1 MMDTPNMNNL
11 NEVIG
16 KYKVL
21 YVEDD
26 ITVSSK
32 VSKMFEEIFLIVDVA
47 MNGIEGLEKYNKYYD
62 ENNKFYDIVIS
73 DINMPKMNG
82 IELSKHIKSIN
93 PSQEIFIISAHNES
107 NILQELINIGVSTF
121 IHKPIKL
128 EELLNSIFKIHNS
141 LKENQKNI
149 EITDEAIRLSHE
161 FEGVLQGYDSLVI
174 ASRTDK
180 EGIIT
185 YVSEAFEKISGYTKE
200 ELIGNSHSLIRHQ
213 DMPDEFFK
221 QIWQT
226 ITAGNIWKGKVKNLA
241 KNGSYYWTKTSIGPY
256 YDKDG
261 NILGYNSIRE
271 DITGKV
277 KAKELNRK
285 VTILLRHATD
295 GYLLFNEKMLIEQGY
310 SHICSEIFKKH
321 YLQNEDIAE
330 ILFNINDFDNKSIL
344 RNGVKAI
351 FATENKEKKEIF
363 LSLLPTDS
371 FINDKYLKISY
382 KIVDAQHIMVIIND
396 ITEQIHL
403 QNQLELQYAHQKMII
418 QIISNIDDF
427 LELRFS
433 FFKFIE
439 KIFTLDDS
447 NYIVLDDDIKY
458 ILRELH
464 TFKGLFAQMF
474 LYNTPSAIHNLESKI
489 IKIAKISPK
498 QIVISE
504 SENIKQKFNDDL
516 EIINQT
522 LGKNYF
528 NEYLKLHNES
538 KLLNDFKIQ
547 LKEIILNPVNTSFKL
562 QSIVAQ
568 MNLLSYVS
576 IYEVL
581 EKQVP
586 YVSYLG
592 ELLDKPVNKLKIY
605 GDRKLMIPSGFK
617 NFFKNLLHIYKN
629 AVDHGIAD
637 TETRALNEDYN
648 FLNITCK
655 YYYKKQHLFLK
666 IYDTGMGIDTQKIV
680 KKAIEKRFLTF
691 DESEKLSEDE
701 KVLLVFQDGLSTKD
715 VANEISGR
723 GVGMSALKQSCEDLG
738 GEITIINK
746 PHQGVAYLFKIP
758 MEKILG
764 LDQGNQNLD
773 DLISLLEVIMNR
785 ITLFFSNDL
794 DISILDARYTNNANL
809 DNKIHSTIDLDDS
822 MTLAFSY
829 TKNIIEKYSA
839 VFLSEIFPSQDN
851 FEDSID
857 EILQD
862 MINNLVGLSIQD
874 FPTKFINIHLKIPQK
889 ISQEELENI
898 LNKEENKVL
907 TILIQTNF
915 GNMVCNLI
923 QKG

>member
-1 MMDTPNMNNL
+1 MNTNNMNNL

-32 VSKMFEEIFLIVDVA
+32 VSKMFQEIFIVVDVA
-47 MNGIEGLEKYNKYYD
+47 MNGVEGLEQYKNYFD
-62 ENNKFYDIVIS
+62 ENNTFYDIVIS

-82 IELSKHIKSIN
+82 IELSKHIKNIN

-107 NILQELINIGVSTF
+107 NILQELINIGISTF

-128 EELLNSIFKIHNS
+128 EELLTSIVKIHNS
-141 LKENQKNI
+141 LKANQTNNEKK
-149 EITDEAIRLSHE
+149 DEAIRLSHE
-161 FEGVLQGYDSLVI
+161 FEGVLQGYDSLII

-185 YVSEAFEKISGYTKE
+185 FVSQAFEKISGYTKE
-200 ELIGNSHSLIRHQ
+200 ELIGKSHNIIRHL
-213 DMPDEFFK
+213 DTPKELFE
-221 QIWQT
+221 QIWHT
-226 ITAGNIWKGKVKNLA
+226 ISSGNIWKGKIKNKA
-241 KNGSYYWTKTSIGPY
+241 KNGSSYWTKTSIGPY

-271 DITGKV
+271 DITGKI

-310 SHICSEIFKKH
+310 SHICSDIFKKH

-330 ILFNINDFDNKSIL
+330 ILFNRDDFTNKSIL
-344 RNGVKAI
+344 RDGVKSI

-363 LSLLPTDS
+363 LSLLPTES
-371 FINDKYLKISY
+371 FVNDKYLKISY
-382 KIVDAQHIMVIIND
+382 KIVDELNIMVIIND

-403 QNQLELQYAHQKMII
+403 QNKLELQYAHQKMII

-427 LELRFS
+427 LDLRSS

-439 KIFTLDDS
+439 KIFVLDDS
-447 NYIVLDDDIKY
+447 NYIVLDDEIKY

-464 TFKGLFAQMF
+464 TFKGLFAQMY
-474 LYNTPSAIHNLESKI
+474 LYNTPTAIHNLESKM
-489 IKIAKISPK
+489 IKIAKIIPK
-498 QIVISE
+498 QIVLSE

-538 KLLNDFKIQ
+538 RLLNDFKIQ
-547 LKEIILNPVNTSFKL
+547 IKEIILNPVNTNFKL
-562 QSIVAQ
+562 QSIISQ

-576 IYEVL
+576 IDEVL
-581 EKQVP
+581 EKHIP
-586 YVSYLG
+586 YVSYLA
-592 ELLDKPVNKLKIY
+592 ELLDKPVNKLKIF
-605 GDRKLMIPSGFK
+605 GDKKLMVPASFK
-617 NFFKNLLHIYKN
+617 SFFKNLLHIYKN
-629 AVDHGIAD
+629 SVDHGIAD
-637 TETRALNEDYN
+637 EETRAANEDYSS
-648 FLNITCK
+648 LNITCK
-655 YYYKKQHLFLK
+655 YYYKNQHLFLK
-666 IYDTGMGIDTQKIV
+666 IYDTGMGINTQKIV
-680 KKAIEKRFLTF
+680 KKAIEKRFITF
-691 DESEKLSEDE
+691 DDAQKLSEYE
-701 KVLLVFQDGLSTKD
+701 KVLLIFNDGLSTKD

-723 GVGMSALKQSCEDLG
+723 GVGMSALKQSCEELG
-738 GEITIINK
+738 GEIKIINK
-746 PHQGVAYLFKIP
+746 PHRGVAYIFKIP

-764 LDQGNQNLD
+764 LDQSNQNLD
-773 DLISLLEVIMNR
+773 DLISLLEVIMNK
-785 ITLFFSNDL
+785 IILFFSNDL
-794 DISILDARYTNNANL
+794 DISILDARYTNNRNL
-809 DNKIHSTIDLDDS
+809 ENKIHSTIDLNDS
-822 MTLAFSY
+822 ITLSFSY
-829 TKNIIEKYSA
+829 TKNIIERYGE
-839 VFLSEIFPSQDN
+839 VFLSEIFSSQDI

-857 EILQD
+857 EISQD
-862 MINNLVGLSIQD
+862 ITNNLVGLSIQD
-874 FPTKFINIHLKIPQK
+874 FPTHFNNIHLTIPQT
-889 ISQEELENI
+889 ILQNELENI
-898 LNKEENKVL
+898 INKEENKIL

-915 GNMVCNLI
+915 GNIVCNLI